1 MPKSKPTRKKYV
13 SGRHAVLI
21 PGTKPCDIK
30 DIKDQIAAAETAVR
44 IKLPLGKASYGDLA
58 QVRDLFNCLMF
69 SLMHHQKAIDQGE
82 SAAAGD
88 EVAKAG
94 VDLTT
99 VLRRGIKEDRYVCR
113 ASEMTSILAGLQTAS
128 DFITDS
134 LDLCPQTLV
143 TEFNGSLLI
152 RDALPEHGE
161 IVVRK
166 RTCDLA
172 YRLSQQMSK
181 IRDRDFPIWHQRAIS
196 QLRNHMQTLSLSRQ
210 RDMEEKECQPIPV
223 S

>member
-13 SGRHAVLI
+13 RGRHAVLI

-58 QVRDLFNCLMF
+58 QVRDLFNCTMF
-69 SLMHHQKAIDQGE
+69 SLVHRQKVIDQGE
-82 SAAAGD
+82 SDAAGD
-88 EVAKAG
+88 EIVKAG
-94 VDLTT
+94 EALAT

-134 LDLCPQTLV
+134 LDVCPQTLLA
-143 TEFNGSLLI
+143 EFNGSMLI

-161 IVVRK
+161 IVVNK
-166 RTCDLA
+166 KTVDLA
-172 YRLSQQMSK
+172 YRLAQQMGK
-181 IRDRDFPIWHQRAIS
+181 ILPQDFPAWKKQATATMRNHIEAIS
-196 QLRNHMQTLSLSRQ
+196 KGERHDR
-210 RDMEEKECQPIPV
+210 
-223 S
+223 